1 MRSYKT
7 SVGPGAAR
15 LRDLRPLRD
24 LGLDPRGELGARIA
38 HRREGEVVDLALRF
52 RGGEHL
58 PDFRVQL
65 VEDRG
70 GGLRRGAQADPPH
83 ALEAPET
90 LLGGGRAVGNTGA
103 Q

>member
-38 HRREGEVVDLALRF
+38 HRREGEGVDLALRF

-70 GGLRRGAQADPPH
+70 GCLRGGAQAASPA
-83 ALEAPET
+83 ALAARET
-90 LLGGGRAVGNTGA
+90 LRRDGPVPGKIG
-103 Q
+103 